1 MSGPG
6 FTSETAALRM
16 ILAGCLVAAVAAAI
30 GVSIG
35 GLALAARVTA
45 GAATALLAAT
55 ALSPDTFWRHPS
67 TMARVAID
75 DQGRDVQRAP
85 QPRIGREL
93 YLLPVPSMVAAV
105 ACALLAA

>member
-1 MSGPG
+1 MSGSG

-16 ILAGCLVAAVAAAI
+16 ILAGCLVAAVAAVV

-35 GLALAARVTA
+35 GAVLAARITA
-45 GAATALLAAT
+45 GTATALLAAT
-55 ALSPDTFWRHPS
+55 ALAPDTFWRRPS

-85 QPRIGREL
+85 HPHIGREL
-93 YLLPVPSMVAAV
+93 YLLPVPSMVVAV